1 MDEKLQ
7 NAVAR
12 LQRGRF
18 LVREQKARVARL
30 AARGLPIEQSTSLL
44 DKMEAAVAG
53 FEHYLS
59 LHGWNETS

>member
-30 AARGLPIEQSTSLL
+30 AARGLLIEQSTSLL
-44 DKMEAAVAG
+44 DKMETTVAG
-53 FEHYLS
+53 FEHYLR
-59 LHGWNETS
+59 LHGWTESA